1 MDGEQSTSPFTRHL
15 MSACLV
21 LVVVVVVGIVVVGFN
36 VLRCQT
42 DISGTRPDKDLNI
55 CFCFVCL
62 FVFLTRF
69 GCITS

>member
-1 MDGEQSTSPFTRHL
+1 MDGEPSTSTFTQHL

-21 LVVVVVVGIVVVGFN
+21 LVVVVVGIVVVGFN
-36 VLRCQT
+36 ELRCQT
-42 DISGTRPDKDLNI
+42 DISGTRSDKDLNM
-55 CFCFVCL
+55 FWFCL